1 METYLLFLF
10 TKKVQNYEP
19 SIIEI
24 VQQICF
30 LQTEDITKQ
39 DYLWLRSNLGISYI
53 HLNNYFIDINNFLH
67 YNTIFN
73 GIVYSNLDIYNY
85 YGIDENPRI
94 DPRIGYT
101 DLNDC
106 FSIFE
111 SDFEEESKLLL
122 EYFFD
127 VNL

>member
-19 SIIEI
+19 AILDI

-30 LQTEDITKQ
+30 LQTEDITNQ
-39 DYLWLRSNLGISYI
+39 DYLYLYYNLEIRYI
-53 HLNNYFIDINNFLH
+53 NLNNYFVDLNIFLKR
-67 YNTIFN
+67 NTLFN
-73 GIVYSNLDIYNY
+73 GIVYSNLDIFNF
-85 YGIDENPRI
+85 YGINDN
-94 DPRIGYT
+94 PRIGYT
-101 DLNDC
+101 DLDNC